1 MDGMIKRLKKKKKKG
16 GMSELNLVIG
26 TYNKGRQSLF
36 TKSFQQQDKFELLNV
51 AFGIIGKKV
60 KDTSYS
66 HCQNTP

>member
-1 MDGMIKRLKKKKKKG
+1 
-16 GMSELNLVIG
+16 MSEMKLAIG
-26 TYNKGRQSLF
+26 THNEVF
-36 TKSFQQQDKFELLNV
+36 LLND